1 MRTPI
6 PTFGHARLVFDHAQL
21 GMAVLDGTGAF
32 TQTNQ
37 ALQRL
42 LGLESGDVLGQS
54 LDTIVDAEDRD
65 TVVATLEALLTQGT
79 ASKVDLRFTPKG
91 SGTCWVRTH
100 LSRGPADDRS
110 TAIIGTFEDVTDE
123 KLAAE
128 VVHSRTRRLEQLFDR
143 ANDIIFN
150 ISLDGLF
157 TWVNPVASRLMK
169 RPLDELIGLSF
180 LELVRPDY
188 RPDAQSFYE
197 HQVDHLVPSTYY
209 EFPVVSADGVEIW
222 LGQYVQLILEGD
234 RIATICAGHLPAI
247 PFRPK

>member
-1 MRTPI
+1 MPALGR
-6 PTFGHARLVFDHAQL
+6 ARLVFDHAQL

-32 TQTNQ
+32 TQTEQ

-42 LGLESGDVLGQS
+42 LGLEPDDMLGHP
-54 LDTIVDAEDRD
+54 LETIVDAEDRQ

-79 ASKVDLRFTPKG
+79 AGKVDLRFSPQG
-91 SGTCWVRTH
+91 NGTRCVRTH
-100 LSRGPADDRS
+100 LSRVPADDQS

-123 KLAAE
+123 TLAAE
-128 VVHSRTRRLEQLFDR
+128 AAHSRTRRLEQLFDR

-150 ISLDGLF
+150 IGLDGRF
-157 TWVNPVASRLMK
+157 TWVNPVASQLMK
-169 RPLDELIGLSF
+169 RPLDELVGLSF